1 MRMKPLFTLLVLAML
16 IPGAVLGLSGC
27 GGGASEPVAV
37 DSLTPIVEDTNVAE
51 ASDDAVSIPPILEE
65 STPIIEPV
73 VEEPVEQAILTW
85 ARDAGGLSHC
95 DRMSIYKDGRVEA
108 VVCRARTSQPMVYGT
123 LTAEQLTQVQSW
135 VTSYTVF
142 TRRAMGM
149 SSAVSLTVVQGKGN
163 VVPELEIK
171 VAAADFAE
179 EIFFALTGTE

>member
-1 MRMKPLFTLLVLAML
+1 MRMKPLFTLLVLVVL
-16 IPGAVLGLSGC
+16 VPGVLLGLSGC
-27 GGGASEPVAV
+27 GEATPDPVSA
-37 DSLTPIVEDTNVAE
+37 DSSTPNVEDTNVAE
-51 ASDDAVSIPPILEE
+51 ASANAVSIPPILEE
-65 STPIIEPV
+65 STPIIDSV

-95 DRMSIYKDGRVEA
+95 DRMSIYEDGRVEA
-108 VVCRARTSQPMVYGT
+108 VVCRARASQPMVFGT

-149 SSAVSLTVVQGKGN
+149 SSAVSLTVVHGKGD
-163 VVPELEIK
+163 VVPELEVK
-171 VAAADFAE
+171 VAAADFAA